1 MFFAC
6 VSTSTPKSG
15 GGAEGDTVGG
25 REGPSVTQH
34 CTCAHVHPR
43 RPPTLPPPPL
53 PSFTAHTTHRP
64 KSIFTPSLR
73 TRSHAHITA
82 YERSS
87 LRISV
92 SEGLIRNGQ
101 SRLEQ
106 WIKHLSRAILY
117 NTVLAVRADIQRKW
131 LKACANYHVSHPDAG
146 FLSQWQVATCNILQ
160 SGFHRLNGKCQL
172 SAAFDRASRLFARA
186 PGVLCRLVWQR
197 GQKWN
202 NKPVWQR
209 VNMAAVFPNI

>member
-1 MFFAC
+1 MTPVSSGRAERREMSDGVADLRGQCPAQNCHWYACVMFFAC

-43 RPPTLPPPPL
+43 RPPTLPPPPPL

-106 WIKHLSRAILY
+106 
-117 NTVLAVRADIQRKW
+117 
-131 LKACANYHVSHPDAG
+131 
-146 FLSQWQVATCNILQ
+146 
-160 SGFHRLNGKCQL
+160 
-172 SAAFDRASRLFARA
+172 
-186 PGVLCRLVWQR
+186 
-197 GQKWN
+197 
-202 NKPVWQR
+202 
-209 VNMAAVFPNI
+209 